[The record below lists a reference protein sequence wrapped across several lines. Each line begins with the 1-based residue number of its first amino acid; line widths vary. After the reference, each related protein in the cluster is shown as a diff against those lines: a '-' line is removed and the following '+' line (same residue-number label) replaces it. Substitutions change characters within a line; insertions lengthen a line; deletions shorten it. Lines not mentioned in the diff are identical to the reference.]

1 MAPSLRPLGND
12 RSGAGFDRFI
22 NVSQRLH
29 LADQLGT
36 AASNRFGERPRVAE
50 REKHTRGRMAKRF
63 IEHVGHARQRPRY
76 EPDAELVASDM
87 REFLPEVRLAAKNAA
102 IAATD
107 NPKAPRVRYG
117 GR

>member
-1 MAPSLRPLGND
+1 
-12 RSGAGFDRFI
+12 
-22 NVSQRLH
+22 
-29 LADQLGT
+29 
-36 AASNRFGERPRVAE
+36 
-50 REKHTRGRMAKRF
+50 MAKRF

-107 NPKAPRVRYG
+107 NPKAPRVLYG